1 MVTTLNTSI
10 ILIATHHRNYYLFTS
25 DQSYHTHQKFL
36 SKYRAFGPYNP
47 DIPCYTPQTLTYTPY
62 TLILPSNPFHCNHSH
77 PNHQM
82 EGGALKNFRQEL
94 WNTKMNYFVLLLF
107 CLCFFLALFLIYC
120 CFITTFFLLYSC
132 FKLQSFV
139 A

>member
-10 ILIATHHRNYYLFTS
+10 ILTATHHRNYYPSTS

-36 SKYRAFGPYNP
+36 SKYGASGPHNP

-62 TLILPSNPFHCNHSH
+62 TLILPSNPFHRNHSH
-77 PNHQM
+77 LNRQM

-94 WNTKMNYFVLLLF
+94 WNTKMNY
-107 CLCFFLALFLIYC
+107 LCFI
-120 CFITTFFLLYSC
+120 CFITVFFLLYSC

>member
-1 MVTTLNTSI
+1 
-10 ILIATHHRNYYLFTS
+10 
-25 DQSYHTHQKFL
+25 
-36 SKYRAFGPYNP
+36 
-47 DIPCYTPQTLTYTPY
+47 
-62 TLILPSNPFHCNHSH
+62 
-77 PNHQM
+77 M